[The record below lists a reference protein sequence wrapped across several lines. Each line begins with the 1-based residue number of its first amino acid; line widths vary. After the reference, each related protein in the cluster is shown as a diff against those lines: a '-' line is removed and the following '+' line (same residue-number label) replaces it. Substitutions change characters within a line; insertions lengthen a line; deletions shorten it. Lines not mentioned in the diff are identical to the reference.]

1 MTSDATSQDSRNIAV
16 LVWIGTI
23 FFGFVPSLIVYLI
36 KTDDAYVRDQSKEAL
51 NWAIT
56 VIIGCFAGFILAFIL
71 IGILVLVAVGIC
83 NLVFCILGAVAASN
97 GRSYQVPFAIRL
109 IK

>member
-1 MTSDATSQDSRNIAV
+1 MTSEATSQDSRNIAV
-16 LVWIGTI
+16 LVWIGTA

-36 KTDDAYVRDQSKEAL
+36 KTDDPYVRDQSKEAL

-56 VIIGCFAGFILAFIL
+56 VIIGCFAGFILTFVL
-71 IGILVLVAVGIC
+71 IGVLVLIAVVIC

>member
-1 MTSDATSQDSRNIAV
+1 MAGESQDSRNIAV
-16 LVWIGTI
+16 LVWIGTF

-56 VIIGCFAGFILAFIL
+56 ELVGVCAGAILSIIFIGVLL
-71 IGILVLVAVGIC
+71 LVVLSRI
-83 NLVFCILGAVAASN
+83 
-97 GRSYQVPFAIRL
+97 
-109 IK
+109 

>member
-1 MTSDATSQDSRNIAV
+1 MAGESQDSRNIAV

-36 KTDDAYVRDQSKEAL
+36 KKDDAYVLDQSKEAL

-56 VIIGCFAGFILAFIL
+56 VLIACFAGVILTFVL
-71 IGILVLVAVGIC
+71 IGVLVFIVVGIC
-83 NLVFCILGAVAASN
+83 NLVFCVLGAIAASD
-97 GRSYQVPFAIRL
+97 GKAYRVPFAIRL